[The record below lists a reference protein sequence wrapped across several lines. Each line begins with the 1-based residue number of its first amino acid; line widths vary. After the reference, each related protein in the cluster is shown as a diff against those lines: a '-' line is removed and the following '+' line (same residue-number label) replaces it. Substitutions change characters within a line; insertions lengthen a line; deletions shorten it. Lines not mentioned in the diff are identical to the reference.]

1 MERLEQYSKEAYKL
15 GLPGVLL
22 SFEMQFLRE
31 QVDVAA
37 AVGHVGEAAG
47 YLSPLLFAEYIASH
61 ASMLFG
67 WARKPRQEEGWCSGA
82 RGMVVG
88 RT

>member
-31 QVDVAA
+31 QVD
-37 AVGHVGEAAG
+37 EAAG